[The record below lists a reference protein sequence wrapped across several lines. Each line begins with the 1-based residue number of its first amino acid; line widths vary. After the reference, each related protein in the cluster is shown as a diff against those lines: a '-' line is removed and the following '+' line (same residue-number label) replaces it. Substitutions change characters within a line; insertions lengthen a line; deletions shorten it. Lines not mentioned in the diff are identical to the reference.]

1 MARSDWGIGVVGLGG
16 ISRQHLEG
24 YRRKGLRVVGGAEID
39 EARCNAVARDFGLP
53 FVTADYRELIER
65 EDVRIV
71 DITVPHTLE
80 LRRPIVEFAAH
91 HGKAMFVQK
100 PLLGSLHEARQLV
113 EIAERHGAPMM
124 VNQNSLFVPAFMAME
139 PYLRDER
146 YIGKPYW
153 FQIENRNWFDPSGHP
168 WYGKAERWI
177 TCDMAIH
184 HFALAR
190 HWFGDWD
197 SVYAAMA
204 HDASQ
209 KGIPGDTLSS
219 VFIRFR
225 SGVQGLIVNNWC
237 YRGDRTR
244 SHSCEEIVIQGDGGC
259 ISGDSKEICV
269 TTVNPPSK
277 IIPRFEGA
285 WFPDAFG
292 RAMAH
297 FVDALDAGKPFLCEA
312 RDNLKTVA
320 MTEAAYISAQ
330 ERREVHWEAL
340 VRAE

>member
-277 IIPRFEGA
+277 IIPGFEGA